1 MTELVR
7 FSYALSPRMQAF
19 IELRNGLDCLD
30 KAAQQQSAHA
40 WLCAA
45 SDIRSSLTGDQGR
58 KLALPEI
65 VGLLVS
71 MQAHLQSLAKDYPR
85 YAQTIQK
92 ACERL
97 DAHMQN
103 LRGGLGGAIDWLYND
118 SLISTHLNALK
129 KQDWLGHKPALPQ
142 CLGTLWHPDHERV
155 VRLGRELDPLRQAIR
170 SLDQMLH
177 EYVGWS
183 VRTAEEGC
191 DQITPERGVNYGLLV
206 IGLEQAM
213 VEAGITPDIS
223 GNRVAVRVR
232 FQQWPPGEAARD
244 FTDTFDYSMMLV
256 PFA

>member
-19 IELRNGLDCLD
+19 IELRNGLYCLD
-30 KAAQQQSAHA
+30 KAVQQGNAHA

-45 SDIRSSLTGDQGR
+45 SDIRASLVGDQGR
-58 KLALPEI
+58 KLALPEV
-65 VGLLVS
+65 VGLLVA

-85 YAQTIQK
+85 YGQTIQK
-92 ACERL
+92 ACDRL

-103 LRGGLGGAIDWLYND
+103 LHGGHSEAIDWLYND
-118 SLISTHLNALK
+118 ALVSTHLNALK

-142 CLGTLWHPDHERV
+142 CLDALWHPDHERV
-155 VRLGRELDPLRQAIR
+155 MHLNQVLEPLRQAIH

-177 EYVGWS
+177 EYVQWNS
-183 VRTAEEGC
+183 RKAEDGC
-191 DQITPERGVNYGLLV
+191 DQITPQRGINYGLLV
-206 IGLEQAM
+206 IGLDQTL

-244 FTDTFDYSMMLV
+244 VTNTIDYAMMLV